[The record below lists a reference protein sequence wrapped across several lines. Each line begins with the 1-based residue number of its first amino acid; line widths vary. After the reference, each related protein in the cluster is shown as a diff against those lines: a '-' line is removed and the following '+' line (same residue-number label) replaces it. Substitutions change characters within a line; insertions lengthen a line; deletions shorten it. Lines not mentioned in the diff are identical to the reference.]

1 MISFVVSGALI
12 PNVTELE
19 AMSVFRTKGRSVF
32 ALMLLGVLLV
42 ASGVPAHAGDAEFGA
57 EAKAFVEDMAVRAIA
72 ELTVSDLDKD
82 KRRKKFR
89 EMMHEY
95 FAFKSIAK
103 WVLGRYWRRATEV
116 ERKEFLELFEQL
128 MVTIYTERFERYSG
142 ETLTVE
148 HAEVRSGKDALVHS
162 RLLRPNGLKPIKVAW
177 RVRADGHV
185 YRVEL
190 RRSNAAPI
198 IALSHGHEF
207 RASVESWGGLLQG
220 HGPIKLRVRAGRVD
234 GDGRLD
240 RFFSSLVITQFEAR
254 LGEQPQGAK
263 VGVIYAELLFG

>member
-1 MISFVVSGALI
+1 
-12 PNVTELE
+12 
-19 AMSVFRTKGRSVF
+19 MSVFRTKGRSVF
-32 ALMLLGVLLV
+32 APMLLGVLLV
-42 ASGVPAHAGDAEFGA
+42 AGGVPAHAGDAEFGA

-82 KRRKKFR
+82 KRRKRFR

-116 ERKEFLELFEQL
+116 ERKEFHELFEQL

-148 HAEVRSGKDALVHS
+148 RAEVRSGKDALVHS

-177 RVRADGHV
+177 RVRANGHV
-185 YRVEL
+185 YRVVDIMVEGLSMGLTQRKEFASFIRQNNGRVQSLLIEL
-190 RRSNAAPI
+190 RKRIEAA
-198 IALSHGHEF
+198 
-207 RASVESWGGLLQG
+207 
-220 HGPIKLRVRAGRVD
+220 
-234 GDGRLD
+234 
-240 RFFSSLVITQFEAR
+240 T
-254 LGEQPQGAK
+254 
-263 VGVIYAELLFG
+263 

>member
-1 MISFVVSGALI
+1 
-12 PNVTELE
+12 
-19 AMSVFRTKGRSVF
+19 MSVLRTKGRSVF

-42 ASGVPAHAGDAEFGA
+42 AGGVPAQAGDEEFGA
-57 EAKAFVEDMAVRAIA
+57 EAKAFVEDMAVKAIA

-82 KRRKKFR
+82 KRRRRFR

-177 RVRADGHV
+177 RVRANGHV
-185 YRVEL
+185 YRVVDIMVEGLSMGLTQRKEFASFIRQNNGRVQSLLIEL
-190 RRSNAAPI
+190 RKRIEAA
-198 IALSHGHEF
+198 
-207 RASVESWGGLLQG
+207 
-220 HGPIKLRVRAGRVD
+220 
-234 GDGRLD
+234 
-240 RFFSSLVITQFEAR
+240 T
-254 LGEQPQGAK
+254 
-263 VGVIYAELLFG
+263 

>member
-1 MISFVVSGALI
+1 
-12 PNVTELE
+12 
-19 AMSVFRTKGRSVF
+19 MSVFRTKGRSVF
-32 ALMLLGVLLV
+32 ALILLGVLLV
-42 ASGVPAHAGDAEFGA
+42 AGGVPAHAGDAEFGA

-82 KRRKKFR
+82 KRRKQFR

-148 HAEVRSGKDALVHS
+148 QAEVRSGKDALVHS

-177 RVRADGHV
+177 RVRANGHV
-185 YRVEL
+185 YRVVDIMVEGLSMGLTQRKEFASFIRQNNGRVQSLLIEL
-190 RRSNAAPI
+190 RKRIEAA
-198 IALSHGHEF
+198 
-207 RASVESWGGLLQG
+207 
-220 HGPIKLRVRAGRVD
+220 
-234 GDGRLD
+234 
-240 RFFSSLVITQFEAR
+240 T
-254 LGEQPQGAK
+254 
-263 VGVIYAELLFG
+263 

>member
-1 MISFVVSGALI
+1 
-12 PNVTELE
+12 
-19 AMSVFRTKGRSVF
+19 MSVFRTKGRSVF
-32 ALMLLGVLLV
+32 APMLLGVLLV
-42 ASGVPAHAGDAEFGA
+42 AGGVPAHAGDAEFGA

-82 KRRKKFR
+82 KRRKQFR

-185 YRVEL
+185 YRVVDIMVEGLSMGLTQRKEFASFIRQNNGRVQSLLIEL
-190 RRSNAAPI
+190 RKRIEAA
-198 IALSHGHEF
+198 
-207 RASVESWGGLLQG
+207 
-220 HGPIKLRVRAGRVD
+220 
-234 GDGRLD
+234 
-240 RFFSSLVITQFEAR
+240 T
-254 LGEQPQGAK
+254 
-263 VGVIYAELLFG
+263 

>member
-1 MISFVVSGALI
+1 
-12 PNVTELE
+12 
-19 AMSVFRTKGRSVF
+19 MSVFRTKGRSVF
-32 ALMLLGVLLV
+32 ALILLGVLLV
-42 ASGVPAHAGDAEFGA
+42 AGGVPAHAGDAEFGA

-89 EMMHEY
+89 DMMHEY

-148 HAEVRSGKDALVHS
+148 RAEVRSGKDALVHS

-177 RVRADGHV
+177 RVRANGHV
-185 YRVEL
+185 YRVVDIMVEGLSMGLTQRKEFASFIRQNNGRVQSLLIEL
-190 RRSNAAPI
+190 RKRIEAA
-198 IALSHGHEF
+198 
-207 RASVESWGGLLQG
+207 
-220 HGPIKLRVRAGRVD
+220 
-234 GDGRLD
+234 
-240 RFFSSLVITQFEAR
+240 T
-254 LGEQPQGAK
+254 
-263 VGVIYAELLFG
+263 

>member
-1 MISFVVSGALI
+1 
-12 PNVTELE
+12 
-19 AMSVFRTKGRSVF
+19 MSVFLTKGRSVF
-32 ALMLLGVLLV
+32 APMLLGVLLV
-42 ASGVPAHAGDAEFGA
+42 AGGVPAHAGDAEFGA

-82 KRRKKFR
+82 KRRKQFR

-177 RVRADGHV
+177 RVRANGHV
-185 YRVEL
+185 YRVVDIMVEGLSMGLTQRKEFASFIRQNNGRVQSLLIEL
-190 RRSNAAPI
+190 RKRIEAA
-198 IALSHGHEF
+198 
-207 RASVESWGGLLQG
+207 
-220 HGPIKLRVRAGRVD
+220 
-234 GDGRLD
+234 
-240 RFFSSLVITQFEAR
+240 T
-254 LGEQPQGAK
+254 
-263 VGVIYAELLFG
+263 